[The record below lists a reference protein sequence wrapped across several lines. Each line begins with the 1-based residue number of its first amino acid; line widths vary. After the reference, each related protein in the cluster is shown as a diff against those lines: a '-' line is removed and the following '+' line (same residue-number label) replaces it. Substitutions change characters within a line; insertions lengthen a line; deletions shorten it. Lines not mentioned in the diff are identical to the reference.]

1 MRSNIIT
8 GPIDI
13 IKFDGQLVYT
23 VEFGEETGS
32 NNFKG
37 HWWIKFGHKI
47 KVESYDAWE
56 AFVGYTT
63 PINNPDQ
70 SLDIYNIGFHK
81 TELDKLPTAKGTI
94 RKANDN
100 YSEIQD
106 EFGIRLGDGKS
117 VITGKGA
124 ITSMSG
130 APQNLILTKNNVYID
145 LQFEERVKK
154 EALKIVKKQR
164 RFEQLRDRLLNRLGA
179 VYHKLSIDDDIIE
192 NQQTTVTNGLFTNN
206 VSSLSTMFT
215 SSLQTTSS
223 KQYYYEAWNSNPATS
238 VTAEAQFSVA
248 YGHRLGSGSAALGT
262 LNDSPARAV
271 YSQYKLLLLEPG
283 DNSFTFKDGTSSD
296 SIYAINF
303 NRARV
308 KEKLDPGNWQIV
320 LGQLS
325 GSTVANNSH
334 TGSSVKINTLTPS
347 FISLIDDSN
356 DYENINN
363 PGGANGSVYNVVS
376 GSLANGPHNPSAPH
390 YYGLVYPDM
399 GIIVLND
406 NVLNKSCSFNSVTG
420 SNVAGDNAWK
430 LLTSISGAMSANSS
444 ANAMQARNVETVSST
459 HYFVRIRNGEYNY
472 TNNPTF
478 VTGSEG
484 EIANITF
491 KLDEPVT
498 YITTVGLY
506 NDRQELLAVAKL
518 SQPIQKSFAIE
529 TLIKVKL
536 DY

>member
-1 MRSNIIT
+1 MAINARELEGKAIKGTGAGVYLVTGGAKYGFSSWDAWLRYGLSTPSNVNNWTTVTDADLNSIPN
-8 GPIDI
+8 GPGRVNDQ
-13 IKFDGQLVYT
+13 GQLV
-23 VEFGEETGS
+23 
-32 NNFKG
+32 NNAGQILGNGKTINIIMNGNISPPGASSPFQRIAPVG
-37 HWWIKFGHKI
+37 NPMGGGVPSFNNNMQNNGRY
-47 KVESYDAWE
+47 SYSDVQRLATQLAREQVVRQQQE
-56 AFVGYTT
+56 A
-63 PINNPDQ
+63 
-70 SLDIYNIGFHK
+70 LR
-81 TELDKLPTAKGTI
+81 
-94 RKANDN
+94 RK
-100 YSEIQD
+100 
-106 EFGIRLGDGKS
+106 RLGH
-117 VITGKGA
+117 VFT
-124 ITSMSG
+124 T
-130 APQNLILTKNNVYID
+130 
-145 LQFEERVKK
+145 
-154 EALKIVKKQR
+154 LKA
-164 RFEQLRDRLLNRLGA
+164 E
-179 VYHKLSIDDDIIE
+179 DDVLE
-192 NQQTTVTNGLFTNN
+192 NQRSIITNGLFSNDSAT
-206 VSSLSTMFT
+206 LSTAFT

-262 LNDSPARAV
+262 LNDSPSRAV

-308 KEKLDPGNWQIV
+308 KEKLDPGNWQII

-325 GSTVANNSH
+325 GSTVPNNSH
-334 TGSSVKINTLTPS
+334 TGSNVKIQTLTPS

-363 PGGANGSVYNVVS
+363 PGGANGSVYNVIS

-390 YYGLVYPDM
+390 YYGLVYPSM

-406 NVLNKSCSFNSVTG
+406 AKLTTTASFNTVTG

-430 LLTSISGAMSANSS
+430 LLTSISGAFSANSS
-444 ANAMQARNVETVSST
+444 ANAMQARNVETISST

-484 EIANITF
+484 EIANMTF